1 MQLEASLRKQVAEL
15 WQQLLQLRIRQ
26 QELEVAAVRA
36 ELELDRARGEYELE
50 IRTNLGD
57 AMVSTS
63 EVLYQQA
70 RNDYEQAL
78 AWMQLYLLTGR
89 NPEEI
94 LDPGRA

>member
-1 MQLEASLRKQVAEL
+1 MQLEAGLRMQVAEL
-15 WQQLLQLRIRQ
+15 WQQILQLRIRQ
-26 QELEVAAVRA
+26 QELGVAAARA

-50 IRTNLGD
+50 IKTNLGN
-57 AMVSTS
+57 AMVNTS
-63 EVLYQQA
+63 EVQYEQA

-94 LDPGRA
+94 LSPGRA